1 MILEEINI
9 STQELQALALLDSR
23 QYGFLKL
30 SAPENDKKKVL
41 VLKAVKYLERM
52 LIQAQNQKEHQG
64 NVPAEAT
71 AGTKESP
78 APGDEVKIKTESTG
92 GGGDQAPST
101 DVEMTD
107 LSDKVKMEV
116 DEDGGEGAGSKPTAA
131 DEDKPTSDDP
141 SRPPSATP
149 LKEINIDPK
158 TYCKLGHFHL
168 LLEDYDK
175 ALSAY
180 QKFYALKSD
189 YWKDPAFLYG
199 LGLVYFYKNAFRW

>member
-1 MILEEINI
+1 
-9 STQELQALALLDSR
+9 
-23 QYGFLKL
+23 
-30 SAPENDKKKVL
+30 
-41 VLKAVKYLERM
+41 M

-71 AGTKESP
+71 TGTKES
-78 APGDEVKIKTESTG
+78 PGDEVKIKTESTA

-116 DEDGGEGAGSKPTAA
+116 DEDGGEGAGSKSAA
-131 DEDKPTSDDP
+131 DEDKPTSGDP

-175 ALSAY
+175 GKRGPPLEAAHGSRSPRVA
-180 QKFYALKSD
+180 KNST
-189 YWKDPAFLYG
+189 AF
-199 LGLVYFYKNAFRW
+199 